1 MERAQE
7 IAKLVDVL
15 RRTARMAQQAGW
27 AGGDA
32 DSVAFC
38 IKQHNK
44 VLERL
49 TELDEAAAGVFEP
62 LGDDANL
69 TVVAMACRQLAAF
82 YEDEVSHGSKW
93 ERIYGAA
100 FDTGSFK
107 EFWRQSAKDIED
119 FGEFIRENLD
129 AWAAMRKKGE
139 GKEEKK
145 EGEA

>member
-7 IAKLVDVL
+7 IVKLVNVL
-15 RRTARMAQQAGW
+15 RRTARMAQQAAW
-27 AGGDA
+27 AGSDA
-32 DSVAFC
+32 ESITFC
-38 IKQHNK
+38 VKQYNK

-49 TELDEAAAGVFEP
+49 TELDEGVAGVFDP

-82 YEDEVSHGSKW
+82 YEDETAPGGSKW

-100 FDTGSFK
+100 FDPDSFK

-129 AWAAMRKKGE
+129 AWAAMRKKKGE
-139 GKEEKK
+139 
-145 EGEA
+145 